1 MLLMGISGPN
11 GAGKSTMAY
20 RLSAACPEVQPLAWG
35 HNLKPNTASHYPHI
49 DPAEFG
55 WKGEGNWKSPPG
67 EWVGQWDG
75 PKTPRGREI
84 LKREG
89 DRLRKND
96 PKQWL
101 WLVEKHLR
109 PTGVHIIH
117 DVRTLIE
124 INWLTRMGGKL
135 FILGVEDDRL
145 TDNSPT
151 ETEWRAYAFA
161 HKLPSHT
168 RESLWQE
175 LSTLLRSHQYKVEE
189 NVSPNTS
196 GT

>member
-1 MLLMGISGPN
+1 MLLIGISGPN

-20 RLSAACPEVQPLAWG
+20 RLNAACPEVQPLAWG
-35 HNLKPNTASHYPHI
+35 SNLKPNTASHYRHI
-49 DPAEFG
+49 DPSEFG
-55 WKGEGNWKSPPG
+55 WDGKTWN
-67 EWVGQWDG
+67 G
-75 PKTPRGREI
+75 PKTNRGREI

-109 PTGVHIIH
+109 PTGVHVIH

-151 ETEWRAYAFA
+151 ETEWRAHAFA